1 MPKIAAAL
9 AVSLTVVTC
18 IGFNTARYPVV
29 WEMVALSDGFTRSPR
44 SEPCAPIPESTDSP
58 QSEGLAAPASPGE
71 SAARRQS
78 DWSSQDDSATARK
91 STTTRPSSP
100 YASYGDGGSSYA
112 EDDSTYAEEGGSYAG
127 ERSSYADEGS
137 GYTDYGS
144 SYRDEGKSYND
155 SSYANDGSSSA
166 NDYSSYGNEGYSYND
181 SSYADKSTS
190 DAAEKDEPAE
200 RVAMRQEPPRR
211 AGRPEAHGS
220 RYAVDPVA
228 PLSGSNTSGRWD
240 DRSAVGAGDVAD
252 EREVGTQG
260 LSAAEGAAGP
270 ASEPVQAT
278 AAAKYASYPPE
289 TPSPSSDAYS
299 YTYSDADSYSTDR
312 PQQEP
317 AGESTAVATA
327 QSNLVPVKPAG
338 TGRFASEPTGSP
350 SPGDALVTVA
360 PGNATSTYRVKR
372 LPPVD
377 QVATFP
383 GARPLG
389 PHDPLPVYPS
399 TGVE

>member
-29 WEMVALSDGFTRSPR
+29 WEMVALSDGFTRSHR
-44 SEPCAPIPESTDSP
+44 SEPSAPIPESTDSP
-58 QSEGLAAPASPGE
+58 QSEGSAAPPSPGE
-71 SAARRQS
+71 SAARWQS
-78 DWSSQDDSATARK
+78 DWSSQDDSATARE

-112 EDDSTYAEEGGSYAG
+112 DDDSTC
-127 ERSSYADEGS
+127 
-137 GYTDYGS
+137 
-144 SYRDEGKSYND
+144 
-155 SSYANDGSSSA
+155 ANDGSSDA
-166 NDYSSYGNEGYSYND
+166 NDYSGYGNEAKSYDD
-181 SSYADKSTS
+181 SSYASESTS
-190 DAAEKDEPAE
+190 GPGEYSSHASGSSSGASEDRAPRRTEDQGAAGKDETAD
-200 RVAMRQEPPRR
+200 RVAMREKRER
-211 AGRPEAHGS
+211 KGGRPEAQGS
-220 RYAVDPVA
+220 QYVVDPVA
-228 PLSGSNTSGRWD
+228 PLEGSNASGRGD
-240 DRSAVGAGDVAD
+240 DRSAVVAGDVAD
-252 EREVGTQG
+252 ERDVGTQG
-260 LSAAEGAAGP
+260 LIAAEGAAGP

-299 YTYSDADSYSTDR
+299 YSDSRSTDYA
-312 PQQEP
+312 QEEP
-317 AGESTAVATA
+317 APGLADAPTPEGT
-327 QSNLVPVKPAG
+327 LVPVKPAG
-338 TGRFASEPTGSP
+338 TGRFASEPTGSA
-350 SPGDALVTVA
+350 SPDDALVTVTS
-360 PGNATSTYRVKR
+360 GNATTTLQVKR

-377 QVATFP
+377 QVATLP